1 MLELTLK
8 PGELQLAD
16 LKAILEQPVS
26 VQLDPACISGIEAAA
41 KVVADVMAEGRTVYG
56 INTGFGLLANT
67 RIEAEELET
76 LQRSIVLSH
85 AAGIGKFLPE
95 TTVRLLMVLKINSLS
110 RGFSG
115 IRLQVIEALIQLLAA
130 EVYPCIPAK
139 GSCGASGD
147 LAPLAHMSA
156 PLLGEGEVFHA
167 GERMPASEGLKIAG
181 LEALVLAPKEGLA
194 LLNGTQVSTALA
206 VEGLLAAENQLAAAT
221 VIGALTVEA
230 AKGSRAPFDSRIH
243 AARGHQTQIDMA
255 AAYRHLLDHS
265 QIEESHRDCE
275 RVQDPYTG

>member
-1 MLELTLK
+1 MFDLLLK
-8 PGELQLAD
+8 PGELNLAD
-16 LKAILEQPVS
+16 LKAILEQPVR
-26 VQLDPACISGIEAAA
+26 VRLDDSCLPGIEAAA

-67 RIEAEELET
+67 RIEADELET

-95 TTVRLLMVLKINSLS
+95 STVRLLMVLKINSLA

-115 IRLQVIEALIQLLAA
+115 IRLRVIHALITLLEK

-139 GSCGASGD
+139 GSVGASGD

-156 PLLGEGEVFHA
+156 PLLGEGEVFHE
-167 GERMPASEGLKIAG
+167 GQRMPASQGLEIAG
-181 LEALVLAPKEGLA
+181 LQPLVLAPKEGLA

-206 VEGLLAAENQLAAAT
+206 VEGLLAAEKA
-221 VIGALTVEA
+221 
-230 AKGSRAPFDSRIH
+230 
-243 AARGHQTQIDMA
+243 
-255 AAYRHLLDHS
+255 
-265 QIEESHRDCE
+265 
-275 RVQDPYTG
+275 